1 MALLKT
7 PLYLFTRF
15 LAGPP
20 EPLPA
25 STVCVLGGQRGE
37 HSLSAG
43 ALLSFPRCGLASPAA
58 GKRREKPLPGN
69 NGERLERRQPRT
81 LCLRPRSRRFLRPRS
96 PFCWGAPA
104 PLTAGPRRPLP
115 RYRRQPAPL
124 TGDPRSPLASP
135 PAQRRAA
142 DGALGFTPSAAH
154 PQTLPPTAPSVLEGK
169 WGCAPGPPPV
179 RLPSLSR
186 GRRSGQVGLWEPSP
200 LRRMP
205 PTSRH
210 RSLACREH
218 YPPESRQHYR
228 RAPAGLQ
235 CAALPFRGRCC
246 TQKPAQHC
254 SPP

>member
-135 PAQRRAA
+135 APRCRRHSRLYSFGRSPPNSPAH
-142 DGALGFTPSAAH
+142 GAKRVG
-154 PQTLPPTAPSVLEGK
+154 
-169 WGCAPGPPPV
+169 
-179 RLPSLSR
+179 
-186 GRRSGQVGLWEPSP
+186 GQVGLRAWPAASPAPEPIPGSAERAGRP
-200 LRRMP
+200 MGTLTPAPDAPDLPPPVPRMP
-205 PTSRH
+205 
-210 RSLACREH
+210 
-218 YPPESRQHYR
+218 
-228 RAPAGLQ
+228 
-235 CAALPFRGRCC
+235 
-246 TQKPAQHC
+246 
-254 SPP
+254 